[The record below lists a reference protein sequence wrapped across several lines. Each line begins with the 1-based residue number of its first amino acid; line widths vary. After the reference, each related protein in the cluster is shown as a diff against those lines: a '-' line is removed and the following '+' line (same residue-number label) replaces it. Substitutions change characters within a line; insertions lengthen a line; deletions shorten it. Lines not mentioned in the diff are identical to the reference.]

1 MYGLCAILGFV
12 GAAHPAPIC
21 LHNQRSIDRTVD
33 IAKQANQTDNEST
46 MHYQP
51 ALKLRTYVVRKHK
64 LSRRVC
70 TVTRLLT
77 DPQLLTFP
85 DPG

>member
-1 MYGLCAILGFV
+1 MARLCAILGFV

-21 LHNQRSIDRTVD
+21 LHNQRSIDRAVD
-33 IAKQANQTDNEST
+33 IARQTNQTDNEST

-64 LSRRVC
+64 LPRKLRTYVVGTHKLPCRV
-70 TVTRLLT
+70 L
-77 DPQLLTFP
+77 
-85 DPG
+85 